1 MYRNTRF
8 GEILKGLSRNN
19 FNTLVSQKQADK
31 HSKGFSSWDHLI
43 AMIYAHLSHC
53 KSLRDIEVGF
63 NSHVAEHYHL
73 GCNTVKRSTLADANK
88 KRESSLFGDVCQQL
102 MGQVNRQLRREL
114 KSFLYLLDSSS
125 ITLKGLGYDN
135 WTLNNKGHHTQGIKL
150 HVLLSPETQTPH
162 YINITPANIN
172 DMTDALRVNLN
183 KNATYVFDKGYNSY
197 NWWHSINE
205 VGAYFVTRFKCN
217 AALTTIKK
225 IKIPKADQNIV
236 LEDSVVKFTHKS
248 SRGGHVNHYRNELR
262 RIVIARPDHDT
273 PIVLATNNFKKTAL
287 EIAQCYKDRWQVEL
301 YFKWIKQNLK
311 IKKYIGQSENAVRI
325 QIFTALISYLLIAL
339 HRHTNQIKS
348 SMKILLITV
357 KETLFKRPELDAY
370 RYRKHRAS
378 INEQRH
384 QNQRVLF

>member
-8 GEILKGLSRNN
+8 GEILKGLSRKN

-43 AMIYAHLSHC
+43 AMIYAQLSHC
-53 KSLRDIEVGF
+53 KSLRDVEVGF

-88 KRESSLFGDVCQQL
+88 KRKASLFGDVCQQL

-339 HRHTNQIKS
+339 HRYTNRIKS
-348 SMKILLITV
+348 SMKTLLITV